1 MKARTIWRSVQIWIS
16 HLVQS
21 RGKCYLLKF
30 YLSKIVTENKYPR
43 KLCTILQSLQ
53 SQLQVLLC
61 NLHLRFVFD
70 RARFRLDFSHLNICY
85 SFFLLKIYNGIL
97 MLERKILKPLG
108 KCPCI
113 FSFCFFSLK
122 LTSSLKACI
131 AAIETREYNWAPDIT
146 SSHSEA

>member
-1 MKARTIWRSVQIWIS
+1 MRARTIWRSVQVWIS
-16 HLVQS
+16 HLVKVE
-21 RGKCYLLKF
+21 GKCYLFKF

-43 KLCTILQSLQ
+43 KLCTILQRLQ

-85 SFFLLKIYNGIL
+85 SFFCWKSIMAFWCLK
-97 MLERKILKPLG
+97 EILKSLG
-108 KCPCI
+108 KFQCI
-113 FSFCFFSLK
+113 FPFCFFFLK